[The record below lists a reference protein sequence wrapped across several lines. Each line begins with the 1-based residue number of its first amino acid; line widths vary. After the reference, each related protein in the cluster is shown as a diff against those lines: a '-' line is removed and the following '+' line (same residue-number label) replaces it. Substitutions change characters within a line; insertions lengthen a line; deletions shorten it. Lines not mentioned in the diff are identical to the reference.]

1 MEINFL
7 LYGTLAVGMEL
18 MTYYLLFNRT
28 ASLRCPKKHYEKI
41 ALAVHAAVLEAVF
54 WVAFAKGYSV
64 SCLTF
69 WIPPI
74 LYLSG
79 FVIMQSIYT
88 LSLFRNI
95 FLMLI
100 GAVQSILVRKGML
113 LATDI
118 FPEFDDSYLAA
129 NQYLISSY
137 VEGYFLLETGLFFLL
152 FFLYGKYKYDK
163 YEYSLKEKGILSVM
177 FLLLLLEGICCKNQK
192 TERQIWQMLA
202 LLQCSL
208 FLFILIDAYIMQTY
222 KKREQEKFHSGIKN
236 QILYY
241 ESIEKNQQEVYKLY
255 HDMKNHLLVLNAAES
270 IQEKYI
276 DQCMNRIRATEGHAE
291 TGITYV
297 DVLLNDKWRK
307 AQESGIDMSFSVQR
321 DALEKIEIFDLTVLL
336 GNLLDNALEAAK
348 KVTDKRAAISLK
360 SGKNGGCIF
369 IHITNDYK
377 EEPYEKNG
385 EFQTI
390 KKDKK
395 YHGRG
400 FKNVKE
406 VVQKYGGELKTEYN
420 GRRFSVI
427 ILLYI

>member
-1 MEINFL
+1 MEIKFL

-28 ASLRCPKKHYEKI
+28 AGLRCPKKHYEKI
-41 ALAVHAAVLEAVF
+41 AVAVHAAVLETVF
-54 WVAFAKGYSV
+54 WAAFVKGYSV

-69 WIPPI
+69 LIPLI
-74 LYLSG
+74 LYLPG
-79 FVIMQSIYT
+79 FIIIQSIYT
-88 LSLFRNI
+88 LSMFRNI

-100 GAVQSILVRKGML
+100 GATQSILIRRGMI
-113 LATDI
+113 LAMGI
-118 FPEFDDSYLAA
+118 FPRFDDSYLTA
-129 NQYLISSY
+129 NRYLISNY
-137 VEGYFLLETGLFFLL
+137 VESYFLLETGLFFLL

-163 YEYSLKEKGILSVM
+163 YEYSIKEKGILSVM
-177 FLLLLLEGICCKNQK
+177 LILLLLECICCKNQE
-192 TERQIWQMLA
+192 TEKQLWQMLA

-222 KKREQEKFHSGIKN
+222 KGREQEKFHSGIKN
-236 QILYY
+236 QMLYY

-255 HDMKNHLLVLNAAES
+255 HDMKNHLLVLDAAENV
-270 IQEKYI
+270 QEKYI
-276 DQCMNRIRATEGHAE
+276 DQCMNRIRATEGQAE

-297 DVLLNDKWRK
+297 DILLNDKWKK
-307 AQESGIDMSFSVQR
+307 AQESEIDMSFSVQR
-321 DALEKIEIFDLTVLL
+321 DVLEKIEIFDLTILL

-348 KVTDKRAAISLK
+348 KVTGRRAAISIK

-369 IHITNDYK
+369 IHITNDYQD
-377 EEPYEKNG
+377 EPHKKNG

-406 VVQKYGGELKTEYN
+406 AVQKYGGELKTEYD
-420 GRRFSVI
+420 GRKFSVI